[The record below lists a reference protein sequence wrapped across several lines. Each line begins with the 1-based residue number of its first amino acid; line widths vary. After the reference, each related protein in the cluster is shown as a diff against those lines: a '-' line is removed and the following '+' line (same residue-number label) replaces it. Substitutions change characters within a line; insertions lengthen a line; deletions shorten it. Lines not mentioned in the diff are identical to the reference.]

1 MLYYILSLP
10 QPLRYAD
17 SMQLTDVTCV
27 KAYYGFDDTLSR
39 RFTDDSQTCRLFNI
53 QHEQYL
59 ILVTFYI

>member
-17 SMQLTDVTCV
+17 SMQLTDITCV

-53 QHEQYL
+53 QHEQ
-59 ILVTFYI
+59 